1 MLEAFHLTELIERL
15 IPNWMDQLITPRVDL
30 VIYLVG
36 FLLIGLAWIDY
47 RHESGNGGPELPLPS
62 PLSERS
68 ANTSSSRPAQ
78 MSKDH
83 TVAAEKNSP
92 IIIDS
97 PVSADM
103 SGPITDSQVAV
114 GSNISQSVAVHHHYP
129 ENGYSQRWT
138 PTEPT
143 PVQILQEIDAALPFD
158 QDHARKKYVNSL
170 IVVWEVSLFS
180 VNRLYPKVY
189 FLLTRFGPKFEG
201 GVPVNIHLTSVSAE
215 LQSATRGSVLL
226 VRGKIGSITGWGL
239 GIDLKL
245 NPEIRL
251 VKRS

>member
-1 MLEAFHLTELIERL
+1 
-15 IPNWMDQLITPRVDL
+15 
-30 VIYLVG
+30 VG

-47 RHESGNGGPELPLPS
+47 RHESGNGVPSFLYLLRFPKAVRTLPHRGP
-62 PLSERS
+62 
-68 ANTSSSRPAQ
+68 AHT
-78 MSKDH
+78 SKDH

-114 GSNISQSVAVHHHYP
+114 GSNISQSLAVHHHYP
-129 ENGYSQRWT
+129 ENGYSQKWT

-143 PVQILQEIDAALPFD
+143 PIQILQEVDAALPFD
-158 QDHARKKYVNSL
+158 QDHARKKYINSL
-170 IVVWEVSLFS
+170 IVVWEVSLSS
-180 VNRLYPKVY
+180 VDRINPKLY
-189 FLLTRFGPKFEG
+189 LLQAHFGPKFPG
-201 GVPVNIHLTSVSAE
+201 GVPVNLHLTSTSVSAE
-215 LQSATRGSVLL
+215 LQSATAGSVLL
-226 VRGKIGSITGWGL
+226 VRGKIESITGWGL